1 MLSVLSRHTVLCTH
15 THTKHTVT
23 SLQPT
28 HNQQRYSIL
37 MGNRLKLQ
45 IRLLLC
51 LLLQTGTILADSC
64 TSSNTCRTCRECS
77 GVSKRFCEYPLS
89 LAIILHILY
98 FSINHG
104 KVTFTDFET
113 VLHYYIGQSFLAMF
127 RSDLGL
133 LQAYNNQNTDQNTS
147 DFSTIYSVCITVFSL
162 RYRLLRVSDFKEYT
176 VFSISVHILYIFYT

>member
-1 MLSVLSRHTVLCTH
+1 MLTTICCRCCPGILYSAHTH

-23 SLQPT
+23 GLQPT
-28 HNQQRYSIL
+28 HNQQRYGIL

-77 GVSKRFCEYPLS
+77 GVSKRFCENPIS
-89 LAIILHILY
+89 LAISLHILY
-98 FSINHG
+98 FSFQSDTINYG

-113 VLHYYIGQSFLAMF
+113 VLHYYIVQTFLAICFGPIWTFF
-127 RSDLGL
+127 RHTTTKTLIKI
-133 LQAYNNQNTDQNTS
+133 QAT
-147 DFSTIYSVCITVFSL
+147 FPRFI
-162 RYRLLRVSDFKEYT
+162 RVSASQSSARDT
-176 VFSISVHILYIFYT
+176 GC

>member
-1 MLSVLSRHTVLCTH
+1 
-15 THTKHTVT
+15 
-23 SLQPT
+23 
-28 HNQQRYSIL
+28 

-77 GVSKRFCEYPLS
+77 GVSKRFCENPIS
-89 LAIILHILY
+89 LAISLHILY
-98 FSINHG
+98 FSFQSDTINYG

-113 VLHYYIGQSFLAMF
+113 VLHYYIGQTFLAMF
-127 RSDLGL
+127 RSDLDL

-147 DFSTIYSVCITVFSL
+147 DLSTIYQSICITVFSP

-176 VFSISVHILYIFYT
+176 VFSISVHILYIFYTQSV